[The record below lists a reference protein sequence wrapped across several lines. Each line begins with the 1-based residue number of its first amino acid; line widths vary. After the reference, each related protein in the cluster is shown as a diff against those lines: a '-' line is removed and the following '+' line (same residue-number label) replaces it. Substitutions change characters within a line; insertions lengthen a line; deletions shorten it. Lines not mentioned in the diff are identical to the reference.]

1 MRLILIRHGE
11 TAWNKKGRFQGH
23 VGVNLNSRGFRQA
36 QSIARTLKPIA
47 PRIIYSSPLP
57 RAMQTAQAIS
67 LAYSTSIIRLD
78 ELKELNL
85 GKLDGLT
92 ANELQAQYPEFHQFW
107 DKDPSRVHMPA
118 GESLQQ
124 LQTRAWRAIDGI
136 RKGHSED
143 TAVVVSHNF
152 TITCIVCR
160 VLGMPL
166 SRLHRIRLDLGS
178 FTTIQLHQR
187 RWRLI
192 SFNEHPHPSN
202 YNSFRKPEKLT

>member
-11 TAWNKKGRFQGH
+11 TSWNKTGRFQGH
-23 VGVNLNSRGFRQA
+23 VDVSLSSRGFRQA
-36 QSIARTLKPIA
+36 QSIARTLKPVA

-57 RAMQTAQAIS
+57 RAIQTAEAIS
-67 LAYSTSIIRLD
+67 RAYSTSIIPLD

-85 GKLDGLT
+85 GKLDGIT
-92 ANELQAQYPEFHQFW
+92 VDELQAQYPEFHQFW
-107 DKDPSRVHMPA
+107 NKDPSRVHMPE

-124 LQTRAWRAIDGI
+124 LQTRAWRAIEEI
-136 RKGHSED
+136 RKWHSED
-143 TAVVVSHNF
+143 TAVVISHNF

-166 SRLHRIRLDLGS
+166 SRLHRLRLDLGS

-192 SFNEHPHPSN
+192 SFNAQ
-202 YNSFRKPEKLT
+202 KPFNCQSVQEN